1 MTPEFRILA
10 DSQDITDRIRDRLL
24 SLRVTD
30 EAGIKSDTVEI
41 KLDDRDALIAWPM
54 HGAELEVSLGYAAQ
68 GSANAASAMDGVSGP
83 KSGLTRL
90 GLYIVDEV
98 EHGGPPNTLTIRAKA
113 SDMRRSLKA
122 PRTRAWDNVTL
133 ADMVTTIAGE
143 HGLVPKI
150 SEPLA
155 AVSYTHLD
163 QTEESDLHLLTRL
176 ARENSAVTK
185 PVAGNLIFASRGE
198 SKSIS
203 GKDLPTVQILNSQIQ
218 RHQMTQADRG
228 KYAAVQTHWHDPM
241 KAKRVSVKVGQGE
254 PVYTLRHTYPDSEQ
268 AARAALAKLEALQR
282 GTGTLSLTLIGN
294 SDLMAEA
301 KLELKGIRDRVDGG
315 WLIQRVEH
323 QFDNQGFVTRIEAET
338 PKP

>member
-41 KLDDRDALIAWPM
+41 KLDDRDALVVWPER
-54 HGAELEVSLGYAAQ
+54 GAELEISLGYHQ
-68 GSANAASAMDGVSGP
+68 
-83 KSGLTRL
+83 SGLTRL
-90 GLYIVDEV
+90 GLYIADEV
-98 EHGGPPNTLTIRAKA
+98 EHGGPPN
-113 SDMRRSLKA
+113 A
-122 PRTRAWDNVTL
+122 PRTRIWDNVTL

-155 AVSYTHLD
+155 LVRYTHLD

-185 PVAGNLIFASRGE
+185 PVAGNLIFATRGE

-203 GKDLPTVQILNSQIQ
+203 GKDLPTTQIVASQVQ

-228 KYAAVQTHWHDPM
+228 KYAAVLTYWHEPM
-241 KAKRVSVKVGQGE
+241 KAERVPVKVGRGK

-268 AARAALAKLEALQR
+268 ATRAEQAKLEALQR
-282 GTGTLSLTLIGN
+282 GTGTLSLTLIGTTE
-294 SDLMAEA
+294 LMAEA
-301 KLELKGIRDRVDGG
+301 KLELKGIRDRVDGE
-315 WLIQRVEH
+315 WLIQSVEH
-323 QFDNQGFVTRIEAET
+323 QFDNQGFVTRIESET
-338 PKP
+338 PKT

>member
-1 MTPEFRILA
+1 MTPAFRILA

-41 KLDDRDALIAWPM
+41 KLDDRDALIAWPE
-54 HGAELEVSLGYAAQ
+54 HGAELEVSLGY
-68 GSANAASAMDGVSGP
+68 
-83 KSGLTRL
+83 KETGLTRI
-90 GLYIVDEV
+90 GIYVVDEV
-98 EHGGPPNTLTIRAKA
+98 EHGGPPNALTIRAKA
-113 SDMRRSLKA
+113 SDMRQSLKA

-133 ADMVTTIAGE
+133 ADMLTTIAGE

-150 SEPLA
+150 GESLA
-155 AVSYTHLD
+155 AVSYAHID

-185 PVAGNLIFASRGE
+185 PVAGNLIFAVRGE
-198 SKSIS
+198 AKSIS
-203 GKDLPTVQILNSQIQ
+203 GLDLPTVQILGPQIQ

-228 KYAAVQTHWHDPM
+228 KYAAVLTHWHDPI
-241 KAKRVSVKVGQGE
+241 KAERVPVKVGQGE
-254 PVYTLRHTYPDSEQ
+254 PVYTLRHTYPDSDQ
-268 AARAALAKLEALQR
+268 ATRAAQAKLGALQR

-301 KLELKGIRDRVDGG
+301 KLELKGIRDRVDGE

>member
-1 MTPEFRILA
+1 MTPVFRILA

-41 KLDDRDALIAWPM
+41 KLDDRDALIAWPVR
-54 HGAELEVSLGYAAQ
+54 GAELEVSLGYQ
-68 GSANAASAMDGVSGP
+68 QTGV
-83 KSGLTRL
+83 TRL
-90 GLYIVDEV
+90 GLYVVDEV
-98 EHGGPPNTLTIRAKA
+98 EHSGPPNALAIRAKA
-113 SDMRRSLKA
+113 SDMRQSLKA
-122 PRTRAWDNVTL
+122 PRTRVWDNVTL

-143 HGLVPKI
+143 HDLVPKI

-185 PVAGNLIFASRGE
+185 PVAGNFIFATRGE

-203 GKDLPTVQILNSQIQ
+203 GKDLPTTQIVASQVQ

-228 KYAAVQTHWHDPM
+228 KYAAVLTHWHDPM
-241 KAKRVSVKVGQGE
+241 NAERVPVKVGQGK
-254 PVYTLRHTYPDSEQ
+254 PIYTLRHTYLDSDQ
-268 AARAALAKLEALQR
+268 ATRAAQAKLEALQR
-282 GTGTLSLTLIGN
+282 GTGTLSLTLIGTTE
-294 SDLMAEA
+294 LMAEA
-301 KLELKGIRDRVDGG
+301 KLELKGIRDRVDGE

-323 QFDNQGFVTRIEAET
+323 QFDNQGFITRIEAET
-338 PKP
+338 PKT

>member
-1 MTPEFRILA
+1 MTPAFRILA

-30 EAGIKSDTVEI
+30 EAGIKSDTVDI
-41 KLDDRDALIAWPM
+41 KLDDRDALIAWPE
-54 HGAELEVSLGYAAQ
+54 HGAELEVSLGY
-68 GSANAASAMDGVSGP
+68 
-83 KSGLTRL
+83 KETGLTRI
-90 GLYIVDEV
+90 GLYVVDEV
-98 EHGGPPNTLTIRAKA
+98 EHGGPPNALTIRAKA
-113 SDMRRSLKA
+113 SDMRHSLKA
-122 PRTRAWDNVTL
+122 PRTRVWDNVTL
-133 ADMVTTIAGE
+133 ADMLTTIAGE

-150 SEPLA
+150 GESLA
-155 AVSYTHLD
+155 AVSYAHID

-185 PVAGNLIFASRGE
+185 PVAGNLIFTPRGE

-203 GKDLPTVQILNSQIQ
+203 GQELPTIQILASQIQ

-228 KYAAVQTHWHDPM
+228 KYAAVLTHWHDPI
-241 KAKRVSVKVGQGE
+241 KAERVPVKVGQGE
-254 PVYTLRHTYPDSEQ
+254 PVYTLRHTYPDNDQ
-268 AARAALAKLEALQR
+268 AIRAAQAKLEALQR

-301 KLELKGIRDRVDGG
+301 KLELKGIRDRVDGE
-315 WLIQRVEH
+315 WLIQSVEH

>member
-10 DSQDITDRIRDRLL
+10 DYQDITDHIRDRLL

-41 KLDDRDALIAWPM
+41 KLDDRDVLIAWPE
-54 HGAELEVSLGYAAQ
+54 HGAELEVSLGYQ
-68 GSANAASAMDGVSGP
+68 
-83 KSGLTRL
+83 KSGLTRM
-90 GLYIVDEV
+90 GLYVVDEV
-98 EHGGPPNTLTIRAKA
+98 EHEGPPNALTIRAKA
-113 SDMRRSLKA
+113 SDMRQSLKA
-122 PRTRAWDNVTL
+122 PRTRVWENVTL

-143 HGLVPKI
+143 HSLVPLI
-150 SEPLA
+150 SESLA
-155 AVSYTHLD
+155 AVTYTHMD

-185 PVAGNLIFASRGE
+185 PVAGNLIFATRGE
-198 SKSIS
+198 AKSIS
-203 GKDLPTVQILNSQIQ
+203 GQELPTIQVVASQVQ

-228 KYAAVQTHWHDPM
+228 KYAAVLTHWHDPM
-241 KAKRVSVKVGQGE
+241 NAERVPVKVGQGK
-254 PVYTLRHTYPDSEQ
+254 PVYTLRHTYPDSDK
-268 AARAALAKLEALQR
+268 ATRAAQAKLEALQR

-294 SDLMAEA
+294 RDLMAEA
-301 KLELKGIRDRVDGG
+301 KLELKGIRDRVDGQ

>member
-10 DSQDITDRIRDRLL
+10 DSQDITERLKDRLL

-41 KLDDRDALIAWPM
+41 KLDDRNALIAWPE
-54 HGAELEVSLGYAAQ
+54 HGAELDVSLGY
-68 GSANAASAMDGVSGP
+68 
-83 KSGLTRL
+83 KETGLTRI
-90 GLYIVDEV
+90 GLYVVDEV
-98 EHGGPPNTLTIRAKA
+98 EHGGPPNALTIRAKA
-113 SDMRRSLKA
+113 SDMRQSLKA
-122 PRTRAWDNVTL
+122 PRTRVWDNVLL
-133 ADMVTTIAGE
+133 ADVVTTIASE
-143 HGLVPKI
+143 HNLTPKI
-150 SEPLA
+150 SASLA
-155 AVSYTHLD
+155 AVNYTHLD

-198 SKSIS
+198 AKSIS
-203 GKDLPTVQILNSQIQ
+203 GQELPTIQVVVHQIQ

-228 KYAAVQTHWHDPM
+228 KYAAVLTHWHDTM
-241 KAKRVSVKVGQGE
+241 KAERMPVKVGQGD
-254 PVYTLRHTYPDSEQ
+254 PVYTLRHTYPDSDQ
-268 AARAALAKLEALQR
+268 ATRAAQAKLEALQR
-282 GTGTLSLTLIGN
+282 GTGTLSLTLMGN

-301 KLELKGIRDRVDGG
+301 KLELRGIRDRVDGE

>member
-10 DSQDITDRIRDRLL
+10 DSQDITERLKDRLL
-24 SLRVTD
+24 SLRITD

-41 KLDDRDALIAWPM
+41 KLDDRNALIAWPE
-54 HGAELEVSLGYAAQ
+54 HGAELDVSVGY
-68 GSANAASAMDGVSGP
+68 
-83 KSGLTRL
+83 KETGLTRI
-90 GLYIVDEV
+90 GLYVVDEV
-98 EHGGPPNTLTIRAKA
+98 EHGGPPNALTIRAKA
-113 SDMRRSLKA
+113 SDMRQSLKA
-122 PRTRAWDNVTL
+122 PRTRVWDNISL
-133 ADMVTTIAGE
+133 ADVVTTIASE
-143 HGLVPKI
+143 HNLTPKI
-150 SEPLA
+150 SASLA

-185 PVAGNLIFASRGE
+185 PVAGNLIFATRGE
-198 SKSIS
+198 AKSIS
-203 GKDLPTVQILNSQIQ
+203 GQELPTIQVVAHQIQ

-228 KYAAVQTHWHDPM
+228 KYAAVLTHWHDPM
-241 KAKRVSVKVGQGE
+241 KAERMPVKVGQGD
-254 PVYTLRHTYPDSEQ
+254 PVYTLRHTYPDSDQ
-268 AARAALAKLEALQR
+268 ATRAAQAKLEALQR
-282 GTGTLSLTLIGN
+282 GTGTLSLTLMGN

-301 KLELKGIRDRVDGG
+301 KLELRGIRDRVDGE

>member
-1 MTPEFRILA
+1 MTPAFRILA

-41 KLDDRDALIAWPM
+41 KLDDRDALVVWPE
-54 HGAELEVSLGYAAQ
+54 HGAELEVSLGYQ
-68 GSANAASAMDGVSGP
+68 Q
-83 KSGLTRL
+83 SGLTRL

-98 EHGGPPNTLTIRAKA
+98 EHGGPPYALTIWAKA
-113 SDMRRSLKA
+113 SDMRQSLKA
-122 PRTRAWDNVTL
+122 PRTRVWDNVTL

-163 QTEESDLHLLTRL
+163 QTEESDLHLLNWL

-185 PVAGNLIFASRGE
+185 PVAGNLIFATRGE

-203 GKDLPTVQILNSQIQ
+203 GKDLPTVQIVGSQIQ
-218 RHQMTQADRG
+218 RHQMTQADRS
-228 KYAAVQTHWHDPM
+228 KYAAVLTHWHDSM
-241 KAKRVSVKVGQGE
+241 KAERVPVKAGQGK

-268 AARAALAKLEALQR
+268 ATRAAQAKLEALKR

-294 SDLMAEA
+294 SDLMTEA
-301 KLELKGIRDRVDGG
+301 KLELKGIRDRVDGE

-323 QFDNQGFVTRIEAET
+323 QFDNQGFVTEL
-338 PKP
+338 

>member
-1 MTPEFRILA
+1 MTPDFRILA

-24 SLRVTD
+24 FLRVTD

-41 KLDDRDALIAWPM
+41 KLDDRDALIAWPE
-54 HGAELEVSLGYAAQ
+54 HGAELEVLLGYQ
-68 GSANAASAMDGVSGP
+68 
-83 KSGLTRL
+83 KSGLTRM
-90 GLYIVDEV
+90 GLYVVDEV
-98 EHGGPPNTLTIRAKA
+98 EHGGPPNALTIRAKA
-113 SDMRRSLKA
+113 SDMRQSPKA
-122 PRTRAWDNVTL
+122 PRTRVWDNVTL

-155 AVSYTHLD
+155 AISYTHLD

-185 PVAGNLIFASRGE
+185 PVAGNLIFATRGE
-198 SKSIS
+198 AKSIS
-203 GKDLPTVQILNSQIQ
+203 GQTLPTIQVMAQQVQ
-218 RHQMTQADRG
+218 RHQMTQADRS
-228 KYAAVQTHWHDPM
+228 KYAAVLTQWHDPM
-241 KAKRVSVKVGQGE
+241 KAERMPVKVGQGK
-254 PVYTLRHTYPDSEQ
+254 PVYTLRHTYPDIHQ
-268 AARAALAKLEALQR
+268 ATRAAQAKLEALQR

-294 SDLMAEA
+294 SELMAEA
-301 KLELKGIRDRVDGG
+301 KLELKGIRDRIDGE

-338 PKP
+338 PKT